1 MPLAILPAIIYTL
14 LCRTSIPNTMLLIS
28 LGLPVVAH
36 EIEEWEN

>member
-1 MPLAILPAIIYTL
+1 MTLAIIHAIISTL
-14 LCRTSIPNTMLLIS
+14 LCRTCIPNTMLLLS